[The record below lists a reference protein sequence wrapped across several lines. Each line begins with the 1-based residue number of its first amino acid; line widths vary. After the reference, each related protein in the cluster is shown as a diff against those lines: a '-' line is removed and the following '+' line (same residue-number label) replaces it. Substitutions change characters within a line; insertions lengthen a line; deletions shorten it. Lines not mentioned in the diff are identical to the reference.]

1 VLRDRGGRDRVG
13 GGDGRPTGC
22 DGIKRNRIRNPAR
35 TKIGKFPIPI
45 EAFAQLSNVGTY
57 IIVLMEFKRL

>member
-1 VLRDRGGRDRVG
+1 VDKPENETKTSDYFPVLRDRGGRDRVG

-35 TKIGKFPIPI
+35 TK
-45 EAFAQLSNVGTY
+45 
-57 IIVLMEFKRL
+57 